1 MLEQM
6 FALRTRGATVGTE
19 VLAGA
24 TTFMVMAY
32 IIFVNPAILSF
43 AGVPGLTGQGPGFA
57 PTLAATCLV
66 AGVMHGAYGPGH
78 ELSPRHGLRHGP
90 ERRGRLPARRRTEA
104 AVARGH
110 GRYHPGGDHY
120 YRARPHRVPHGGGRR
135 HSSGTQACYWRGHW
149 VVHPVYWPVLGGAG
163 ETGDRHPCDPR

>member
-43 AGVPGLTGQGPGFA
+43 AGMPGLTGQGPGFA
-57 PTLAATCLV
+57 PTLATIV
-66 AGVMHGAYGPGH
+66 AMPLTYSITNGIGTGMLFYAFIKIMRGKAH
-78 ELSPRHGLRHGP
+78 ELSPTLCI
-90 ERRGRLPARRRTEA
+90 
-104 AVARGH
+104 VALAFLM
-110 GRYHPGGDHY
+110 YFIEPWL
-120 YRARPHRVPHGGGRR
+120 V
-135 HSSGTQACYWRGHW
+135 Q
-149 VVHPVYWPVLGGAG
+149 VLAF
-163 ETGDRHPCDPR
+163 